1 MSFLDDD
8 RPKKPV
14 SHEVG
19 SDLSSLSVEEIDRRI
34 ALLEEEIVRL
44 RTDRAQKQAGRVAAD
59 SFFKR

>member
-8 RPKKPV
+8 RPKKPL

-34 ALLEEEIVRL
+34 TLLEDEIVRL
-44 RTDRAQKQAGRVAAD
+44 RTDRAQKQAGHAAAD

>member
-34 ALLEEEIVRL
+34 TLLEDEIVRL
-44 RTDRAQKQAGRVAAD
+44 RTDRAQKHAGRAAAD